1 MGAKESRFEDIQVG
15 RERLGAG
22 QFGEVFKGVHLPT
35 KRTIAVKKCPLG
47 DDDKL
52 DMALKEIKAL
62 DHVPRHENVV
72 QIIAFVFTEQTAFIA
87 MEFCE
92 LGNLESFAKRKKRMS
107 NTEKFNVMY
116 QCANG
121 LEFMHTLPQPVAH
134 RDLKPPNILMT
145 MQGGQPIAKIG
156 DFGLAK
162 VVDDQTILKTVM
174 GTMLY
179 MAPEMFKRENYTTA
193 VDVFAMGLLYLA
205 LLRYE
210 EIGELIPL
218 PGLKEKQKNSR
229 SVCSFYMSVRYF
241 SETTSD
247 LRRAESYGMKIATL
261 GGLLGHDVPIQF
273 VVRKPSDSDDVNVV
287 KAVVEAMLISVPR
300 MRMKIGDVKKHL
312 GSE

>member
-1 MGAKESRFEDIQVG
+1 MGAKESKFEDIQVG

-22 QFGEVFKGVHLPT
+22 QFGEVFKGTHLPT

-52 DMALKEIKAL
+52 QMALKEIKAL

-145 MQGGQPIAKIG
+145 MQGGQPVAKIG

-218 PGLKEKQKNSR
+218 PGLKENNRYTPEFAS
-229 SVCSFYMSVRYF
+229 YMSVLYF
-241 SETTSD
+241 SHRDYERPATRGIVRYEDRNAGRSAGAWRSNSVCRAQTQR
-247 LRRAESYGMKIATL
+247 LR
-261 GGLLGHDVPIQF
+261 
-273 VVRKPSDSDDVNVV
+273 
-287 KAVVEAMLISVPR
+287 
-300 MRMKIGDVKKHL
+300 
-312 GSE
+312 